1 MIPFFRKI
9 RWRLAQDNQFLK
21 YSRYAIGEIFLVV
34 IGILIALQ
42 INTWN
47 EERKSRLEETEIL
60 KSIKLDLVNA
70 IMECEENN
78 EFRTRILEATRE
90 LYSIIRGD
98 SQYYSKNQLDSI
110 MAVLLIN
117 PTYNNR
123 TGSLEVLFISGK
135 INLIKDSEIKES
147 LLLWPQIVEDIKEDE
162 IYSSEHLRYEFY
174 PFIRKYISIK
184 DLNTQI
190 NYKNLKMFE
199 DVNPSP
205 LNSEYDSLIG
215 NIEFEGILAARE
227 LTLSVSQIQT
237 NELIDFAQEIINLI
251 EEKIK

>member
-162 IYSSEHLRYEFY
+162 IYSSEQLR
-174 PFIRKYISIK
+174 
-184 DLNTQI
+184 
-190 NYKNLKMFE
+190 
-199 DVNPSP
+199 
-205 LNSEYDSLIG
+205 SLSA
-215 NIEFEGILAARE
+215 NRE
-227 LTLSVSQIQT
+227 L
-237 NELIDFAQEIINLI
+237 IITDHWVRL
-251 EEKIK
+251 